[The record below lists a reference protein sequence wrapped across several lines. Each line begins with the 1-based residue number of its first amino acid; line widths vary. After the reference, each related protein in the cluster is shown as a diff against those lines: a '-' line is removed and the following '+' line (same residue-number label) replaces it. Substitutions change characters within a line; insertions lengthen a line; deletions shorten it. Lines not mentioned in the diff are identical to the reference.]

1 MKILVSF
8 KSVPDPNDA
17 TIPGAAV
24 STPKSVINPFD
35 EIAIE
40 EALRIRERGEAT
52 EIVGVTIGVPAVDE
66 QIRAALAM
74 GVDRAIRI
82 DDSRALDPYAV
93 ARILGAVVK
102 KEAPHVVI
110 MGKQAVDDDSN
121 QVGQML
127 AGLLGWPQATFVSK
141 IEFLDNKTRVRCT
154 RETDAG
160 LEVVEVNLPAI
171 ITTDLRLNEPR
182 YVSLPGLIKARRKP
196 IEVLTCDQLGVTVRP
211 LTTVLS
217 VARPPKRAAGTRV
230 ESVEELITKL
240 NRRRRCFSMAES
252 LILIEHDRQQVK
264 RPSLHAIALAR
275 QLGGEYALLVVGHGL
290 DGIATSLVSYG
301 ASAVIVVDD
310 PALAEPLADRY
321 AAVIA
326 EAARKHG
333 TKTILGTSSTFSKDV
348 LPRAAA
354 LLDAPMVTDV
364 VAIEENE
371 RLDFLPTSHQ
381 CRQHV
386 RHGKGGG

>member
-8 KSVPDPNDA
+8 KSVPDPNDVA
-17 TIPGAAV
+17 VAGGAMSSA
-24 STPKSVINPFD
+24 KSVINPFD

-40 EALRIRERGEAT
+40 EALRIRERGDAK
-52 EIVGVTIGVPAVDE
+52 EIVGATIGAPSIDE

-93 ARILGAVVK
+93 ARILRAVVE
-102 KEAPHVVI
+102 KEGPHVVI

-121 QVGQML
+121 QTGQML

-141 IEFLDNKTRVRCT
+141 IEFLDNKTHARCT

-160 LEVVEVNLPAI
+160 LEVVEVDLPAI

-182 YVSLPGLIKARRKP
+182 YVSLPGLLRARRKP

-217 VARPPKRAAGTRV
+217 VARPPRRAAGTRV

-240 NRRRRCFSMAES
+240 K
-252 LILIEHDRQQVK
+252 Q
-264 RPSLHAIALAR
+264 
-275 QLGGEYALLVVGHGL
+275 
-290 DGIATSLVSYG
+290 
-301 ASAVIVVDD
+301 
-310 PALAEPLADRY
+310 
-321 AAVIA
+321 
-326 EAARKHG
+326 EAK
-333 TKTILGTSSTFSKDV
+333 V
-348 LPRAAA
+348 L
-354 LLDAPMVTDV
+354 
-364 VAIEENE
+364 
-371 RLDFLPTSHQ
+371 
-381 CRQHV
+381 
-386 RHGKGGG
+386 